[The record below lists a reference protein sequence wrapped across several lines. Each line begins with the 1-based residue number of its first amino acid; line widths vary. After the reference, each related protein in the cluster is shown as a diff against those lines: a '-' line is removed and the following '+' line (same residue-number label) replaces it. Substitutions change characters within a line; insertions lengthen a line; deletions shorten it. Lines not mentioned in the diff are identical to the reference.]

1 MGEGGMSAHI
11 ELLPDQLRP
20 GDRLATWG
28 NGVVT
33 SISRGPFSQVI
44 VHCRDKAPLAL
55 PPDLFVRVYRDGE
68 SA

>member
-1 MGEGGMSAHI
+1 MSAHI

-20 GDRLATWG
+20 GDRLPTWG
-28 NGVVT
+28 NGVVV

-55 PPDLFVRVYRDGE
+55 PPDLFVRVYRE
-68 SA
+68 EVAS